1 MSRLPAAN
9 PRPPDEI
16 NNPGGSGLG
25 EFARLSIVLVAIVV
39 VATALLFWLADR
51 LAPHVPF
58 EWEQS
63 IADRVDLPAAHPEA
77 QRALQ
82 ALAGRLTD
90 DARLPES
97 MNIRV
102 YLNDAEAPN
111 AFATLGGRVVVTRG
125 LVERLS
131 SENALAFVLAHEI
144 AHIAH
149 RDPIRQLG
157 RQALF
162 QLAWSALVGGDGG
175 GAQAVL
181 GQAGLLTS
189 LSYTRDME
197 RAADR
202 AAVATL
208 QRHYGHLAG
217 AGEFFR
223 DLLEQHDES
232 EWQELFRSHP
242 LGSERLDYIE
252 SMRETATNAVPQ
264 PRPLPEPLSELGEGN
279 RE

>member
-1 MSRLPAAN
+1 MSELPGSN
-9 PRPPDEI
+9 PRLPDEI

-25 EFARLSIVLVAIVV
+25 EFARLSIALIAVVV

-51 LAPHVPF
+51 LAPHIPF

-63 IADRVDLPAAHPEA
+63 VAERMDLPTAHPEA

-82 ALAGRLTD
+82 ALGDRLSGS
-90 DARLPES
+90 ARLPAPME
-97 MNIRV
+97 IRV
-102 YLNDAEAPN
+102 HLSDAEVPN
-111 AFATLGGRVVVTRG
+111 AYATLGGRVIVTRG
-125 LVERLS
+125 LVEQLS

-144 AHIAH
+144 AHVAH

-162 QLAWSALVGGDGG
+162 QLVWSALVGGDGG
-175 GAQAVL
+175 AAQTVL

-202 AAVATL
+202 AAVTTL
-208 QRHYGHLAG
+208 RRHYGHLAG
-217 AGEFFR
+217 AGEFFH
-223 DLLEQHDES
+223 DLLRQRGEA
-232 EWQELFRSHP
+232 EWQALFRSHP

-252 SMRETATNAVPQ
+252 SMKETAADAAPQ
-264 PRPLPEPLSELGEGN
+264 PRPLPGPLRELRNANHE
-279 RE
+279 